1 MKKTEAEKWKSRWT
15 VPLNTV
21 EDKLSVQLAH
31 LAEEAEMEQFYSE
44 LKEKYVPIH
53 CALSHQCCCGAGA
66 GENEPSLRGSEEHL

>member
-31 LAEEAEMEQFYSE
+31 LAEEAEIEQFYSE
-44 LKEKYVPIH
+44 LKE
-53 CALSHQCCCGAGA
+53 
-66 GENEPSLRGSEEHL
+66 